1 MSFESL
7 LAEVDALKKLVLEL
21 DAANRSSELLIQKL
35 TFELA
40 RYKRHY
46 FGSKTEA
53 MNPDQLSL
61 FEETKDEDLAAI
73 EQLQDKAGDQSSD
86 TKKKSN
92 NKRPNS
98 VARHPLPEHLK
109 RVEIIH
115 LPTVDGVDDISASP
129 DWQHVGDDI
138 KEVLDIIPAQFFVN
152 RHVYP
157 KYINRDTGEMVCALR
172 EPAIIDGGYASS
184 NLLSWVV
191 TGKFLDHLP
200 LYRIEQIAA
209 REGVTLSRST
219 LADWIGRVG
228 TALTPL
234 CDLLKTHLTDSPLLH
249 ADETPVDQLDP
260 KTPSK
265 NHKSY
270 LWVYRTGIF
279 STESSAL
286 VLFDYQTSRAGEH
299 PRTFLKDF
307 TGHLM
312 VDDYAGYKMLF
323 KRPNNPVIEL
333 GCWAHARR
341 KFFELYD
348 SNKNTMAKAVLDKI
362 ALLYQLE
369 TSAKDVTIEER
380 KRIRETQAIPILDEL
395 YAYLL
400 HQSHTLAPSSIS
412 AKAVN
417 YTLKRWSSLIRYANS
432 GDLPIDNNPAENAIR
447 PIALGRK
454 NWLFIGSESAGK
466 RAAVIMSLLATAKA
480 NGLNPAHWLSDTLER
495 LPTTLN
501 KNITDLL
508 PLKHW
513 QAHDRH

>member
-1 MSFESL
+1 MKNNDKSISFDAI
-7 LAEVDALKKLVLEL
+7 LAENEALKILVE
-21 DAANRSSELLIQKL
+21 KL

-40 RYKRHY
+40 RYKRWFH
-46 FGSKTEA
+46 GAKTEA
-53 MNPDQLSL
+53 MNPEQLSL
-61 FEETKDEDLAAI
+61 FEETKDEDLGAI
-73 EQLQDKAGDQSSD
+73 DQLQDQHDSSTDSDQQSPGKKRCKA
-86 TKKKSN
+86 
-92 NKRPNS
+92 
-98 VARHPLPEHLK
+98 VARHPLPDHLK
-109 RVEIIH
+109 RVEIVH
-115 LPTVDGVDDISASP
+115 LPKVDGVDDITQSD
-129 DWQHVGDDI
+129 DWVHIGDDV

-152 RHVYP
+152 RHIYP
-157 KYINRDTGEMVCALR
+157 KYANRHTDEIVCALR
-172 EPAIIDGGYASS
+172 APALIDGGYASS

-191 TGKFLDHLP
+191 TGKYLDHLP
-200 LYRIEQIAA
+200 LYRLEQIAE

-234 CDLLKTHLTDSPLLH
+234 GDVLKEALTHTHLLH

-260 KTPSK
+260 KKPGK

-270 LWVYRTGIF
+270 LWVYRTGSF
-279 STESSAL
+279 QSESSAL
-286 VLFDYQTSRAGEH
+286 VLFDYQTSRSSEH
-299 PRTFLKDF
+299 PRAFLKDF

-312 VDDYAGYKMLF
+312 VDDYSGYKMLF
-323 KRPNNPVIEL
+323 KRHENPIIEL

-348 SNKNTMAKAVLDKI
+348 ASKNTMAKEVLDRI
-362 ALLYQLE
+362 AQLYQ
-369 TSAKDVTIEER
+369 IESNIKAMSIDER
-380 KRIRETQAIPILDEL
+380 ERIRKSEAIPILDAL
-395 YAYLL
+395 YAYLM
-400 HQSHTLAPSSIS
+400 HQSHTLAPSSNS

-454 NWLFIGSESAGK
+454 NWLFIGSESAGQ

-480 NGLNPAHWLSDTLER
+480 NGLNPANWLSDTLAR

-501 KNITDLL
+501 KNIGDLL

>member
-1 MSFESL
+1 MKNNDKSISFDAI
-7 LAEVDALKKLVLEL
+7 LAENEALKILVE
-21 DAANRSSELLIQKL
+21 KL

-40 RYKRHY
+40 RYKRWFH
-46 FGSKTEA
+46 GAKTEA
-53 MNPDQLSL
+53 MNPEQLSL
-61 FEETKDEDLAAI
+61 FEETKDEDLGAI
-73 EQLQDKAGDQSSD
+73 DQLQDQHDSSTDSDQQSPGKKRCKA
-86 TKKKSN
+86 
-92 NKRPNS
+92 
-98 VARHPLPEHLK
+98 VARHPLPDHLK
-109 RVEIIH
+109 RVEIVH
-115 LPTVDGVDDISASP
+115 LPKVDGVDDITQSD
-129 DWQHVGDDI
+129 DWVHIGDDV

-152 RHVYP
+152 RHIYP
-157 KYINRDTGEMVCALR
+157 KYANRHTDEIVCALR
-172 EPAIIDGGYASS
+172 APALIDGGYASS

-191 TGKFLDHLP
+191 TGKYLDHLP
-200 LYRIEQIAA
+200 LYRLEQIAE

-234 CDLLKTHLTDSPLLH
+234 GDVLKEALTHTHLLH

-260 KTPSK
+260 KKPGK

-270 LWVYRTGIF
+270 LWVYRTGSF
-279 STESSAL
+279 QSESSAL
-286 VLFDYQTSRAGEH
+286 VLFDYQTSRSGEH
-299 PRTFLKDF
+299 PRAFLKDF

-312 VDDYAGYKMLF
+312 VDDYSGYKMLF
-323 KRPNNPVIEL
+323 KRHENPIIEL

-348 SNKNTMAKAVLDKI
+348 ASKNTMAKEVLDRI
-362 ALLYQLE
+362 AQLYQ
-369 TSAKDVTIEER
+369 IESNIKAMSIDER
-380 KRIRETQAIPILDEL
+380 ERIRKSEAIPILDAL
-395 YAYLL
+395 YAYLM
-400 HQSHTLAPSSIS
+400 HQSHTLAPSSNS

-417 YTLKRWSSLIRYANS
+417 YTLKRWSSLMRYANS

-454 NWLFIGSESAGK
+454 NWLFIGSESAGQ

-480 NGLNPAHWLSDTLER
+480 NGLNPANWLSDTLAR

-501 KNITDLL
+501 KNIGDLL